1 MLDNLIGSLKSE
13 VGGKIMSQT
22 KLPSGTMD
30 KVFSIIGDV
39 TKKEVGQQVTS
50 GGIGNVMNLFSRQ
63 ANNQGANM
71 LQSNITNGV
80 VSNLA
85 SKLGLSSD
93 ISKSIAN
100 IAVPALIS
108 MITKKNSETPDDDPS
123 PLNDIFGG
131 IGGKEGLGGAAKDML
146 GKLFRK

>member
-1 MLDNLIGSLKSE
+1 MN
-13 VGGKIMSQT
+13 QT

-39 TKKEVGQQVTS
+39 TKKEVGQQIT
-50 GGIGNVMNLFSRQ
+50 GGGVANVMNLFSKQPNNKGADLLQ
-63 ANNQGANM
+63 A
-71 LQSNITNGV
+71 NITNGV

-85 SKLGLSSD
+85 GKLGLSQD
-93 ISKSIAN
+93 ISKTIATMA
-100 IAVPALIS
+100 IPALIN

-131 IGGKEGLGGAAKDML
+131 IAGKGAIGDVAKCML